1 MPSRPLA
8 VAGQQ
13 DQKRRSAPPEAVG
26 RGSAEGSR
34 DRLGCAMLRS
44 ELHDFLRG
52 SAEPGVVIT
61 AQGHV
66 DFLNPAAE
74 HLFQISTARE
84 AGLPCHKLIR
94 SRDHTQAPFCRPNC
108 PVLEQA
114 LHGPP
119 VPVLDFEMEPVPGV
133 WRWFSVST
141 HRIGSGLDGR
151 CIHFLRDVDVCH
163 RLRMAAETLLTEVT
177 AVAIPPTASRLASLT
192 QQERAILAC
201 LVRGSTTQ
209 SIATDLNISPV
220 TVRNHVQHLLRKLD
234 AHSRMEAVIRALR
247 EHLV

>member
-1 MPSRPLA
+1 MW
-8 VAGQQ
+8 
-13 DQKRRSAPPEAVG
+13 
-26 RGSAEGSR
+26 
-34 DRLGCAMLRS
+34 RS

-61 AQGHV
+61 AEEQI

-74 HLFQISTARE
+74 DLFQVTTEQAT
-84 AGLPCHKLIR
+84 GLPCHKLIR

-108 PVLEQA
+108 LVLKQA

-119 VPVLDFEMEPVPGV
+119 VPPIDLEMEPVPGV
-133 WRWFSVST
+133 SRWFNLST
-141 HRIGSGLDGR
+141 HPFGGPLNRL

-163 RLRMAAETLLTEVT
+163 RLRAAAESLVTEFAAMATSRPATPLTT
-177 AVAIPPTASRLASLT
+177 LT

-209 SIATDLNISPV
+209 AIAADLNISPA

-234 AHSRMEAVIRALR
+234 AHTRMEVVIRALR

>member
-1 MPSRPLA
+1 
-8 VAGQQ
+8 
-13 DQKRRSAPPEAVG
+13 
-26 RGSAEGSR
+26 
-34 DRLGCAMLRS
+34 MLRS

-61 AQGHV
+61 AEGSI

-74 HLFQISTARE
+74 QLFHLTTEQAT
-84 AGLPCHKLIR
+84 GLPCHKLIR
-94 SRDHTQAPFCRPNC
+94 SRDQAQAVFCRPNC
-108 PVLEQA
+108 PVLHQA

-119 VPVLDFEMEPVPGV
+119 VPTVDFDMEQALGV

-141 HRIGSGLDGR
+141 HRIGSGLERR
-151 CIHFLRDVDVCH
+151 CIHFLRDVDVCR
-163 RLRMAAETLLTEVT
+163 RLRMAAETLLTEVAAAAT
-177 AVAIPPTASRLASLT
+177 SPASPPLASLT
-192 QQERAILAC
+192 QQERAILGC

-209 SIATDLNISPV
+209 NIATDLNISPA